1 MGLFDDKID
10 EQEEKLIQKIGKDLN
25 AAMAIFCHRLVDK
38 HTAEDYREY
47 SRPHQ
52 STNEYLM
59 GVYSQVDLS
68 RSNNALTVLSSG
80 DHVFNLLYHDVLNI
94 DTFDCNRLTEY
105 YALGFKLT
113 AIKVLTFKQ
122 FEDLFADRDDY
133 ERSIEKYVISKMPFH
148 YQLFWQHLLE
158 KRQEIGFERPTVF
171 DFCRDVGYD
180 RSHHFDYSEARTR
193 YNTLNAYR
201 NPDGFEKVKENL
213 KKANITFKVSDIRE
227 IPQKFGAYD
236 FIELSNIIGVL
247 MNWIEPEL
255 LISIIKNIYDNNLND
270 NGEMIFAYRYN
281 SPTIERDEVY
291 NGVNFGRKR
300 ALSIWPDSAGCLS
313 KKGK

>member
-1 MGLFDDKID
+1 MGLFDDEIEVTEND
-10 EQEEKLIQKIGKDLN
+10 LIKKAGEDLN
-25 AAMAIFCHRLVDK
+25 EAIAIFCHKLADK
-38 HTAEDYREY
+38 HTAEDYKEY

-52 STNEYLM
+52 STNEYLR
-59 GVYSQVDLS
+59 GKYSQVDLS
-68 RSNNALTVLSSG
+68 KCKNALTVLSSG

-148 YQLFWQHLLE
+148 YQLFWQRLLE
-158 KRQEIGFERPTVF
+158 KCQDIGFERPTVF

-201 NPDGFEKVKENL
+201 NPEGFEKVKENL

-227 IPQKFGAYD
+227 IPQKFGACD

-247 MNWIEPEL
+247 MNWIEPKL
-255 LISIIKNIYDNNLND
+255 LISIIKNIYDSNLNN
-270 NGEMIFAYRYN
+270 NGEMIFTYRYN
-281 SPTIERDEVY
+281 SPTIARDEVY
-291 NGVNFGRKR
+291 NEINFGRKR
-300 ALSIWPDSAGCLS
+300 ELSIWPDSAGSLM
-313 KKGK
+313 KKG